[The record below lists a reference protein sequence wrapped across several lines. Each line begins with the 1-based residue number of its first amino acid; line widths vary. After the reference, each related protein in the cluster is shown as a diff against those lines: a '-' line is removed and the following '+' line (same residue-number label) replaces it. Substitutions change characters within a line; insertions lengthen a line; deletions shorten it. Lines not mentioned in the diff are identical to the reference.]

1 MLIGALWA
9 AAARDRELLR
19 PGIEQAEIDAILIE
33 TTPSIGF
40 YVVATIFAIVVPY
53 VAAVG
58 YLLIAVFVVLR
69 ADGDQPEAT
78 ARQT

>member
-9 AAARDRELLR
+9 AARPRRDLLR

-40 YVVATIFAIVVPY
+40 YIVARSFAIVAAD

-58 YLLIAVFVVLR
+58 YLLIAIFVVLR

-78 ARQT
+78 ARPT